1 MIRNNER
8 QYKSKKREEEERE
21 KKEVAGERE
30 EEKGRRGIELTDLVK
45 QVYCASSILTF
56 K

>member
-8 QYKSKKREEEERE
+8 QYKSKNREEEERE
-21 KKEVAGERE
+21 KKEVEGERE
-30 EEKGRRGIELTDLVK
+30 EEKDRRGIELTDIVK
-45 QVYCASSILTF
+45 QVYCEPSILTF